1 MILMIVM
8 FENKED
14 ELIAITIK
22 QKMKYLLQ

>member
-14 ELIAITIK
+14 ELIAITII